1 LRSTLSNSGPP
12 REAVFSARSKRV
24 FVVSGKN
31 PLTDPGGYASYGYV
45 VGECLTQ
52 LGYEVDL
59 LAFGERDEEV
69 RTAAGRIRTFGSR
82 TVPRR
87 TEFFPFWCRRFARE
101 IHAALGEAEQAVVH
115 GVGPWSLAGVLAMR
129 KNRRIKAVGSY
140 FTTLRNEMFWLAKGV
155 PINDYG
161 LGPKARYQTAYLVVL
176 LTLHPIERWAL
187 SRLDTVFVHY
197 EYTRKLLEREL
208 GLRGRNLVM
217 IPYAIDLQP
226 KAALNMIPAA
236 PADHPFEVLTVCRQE
251 PRKGINYLLRAYRLL
266 LDRGVT
272 FHATVVGSGAL
283 LEAHR
288 KMTRRLG
295 LDGSVEFPGFVPDLS
310 RCLESA
316 NAFVLPSV
324 QEGSGSISLLEAM
337 SYGLPV
343 VVSACDGL
351 PEDVQNGVS
360 GLLVAPADPER
371 LADALEAL
379 ARDAGLR
386 SRLGRSAKEVYRTRF
401 QPAAMRDAL
410 RDQYARLFPG
420 AKGSGD

>member
-1 LRSTLSNSGPP
+1 
-12 REAVFSARSKRV
+12 
-24 FVVSGKN
+24 
-31 PLTDPGGYASYGYV
+31 
-45 VGECLTQ
+45 
-52 LGYEVDL
+52 
-59 LAFGERDEEV
+59 
-69 RTAAGRIRTFGSR
+69 
-82 TVPRR
+82 
-87 TEFFPFWCRRFARE
+87 
-101 IHAALGEAEQAVVH
+101 
-115 GVGPWSLAGVLAMR
+115 M
-129 KNRRIKAVGSY
+129 
-140 FTTLRNEMFWLAKGV
+140 
-155 PINDYG
+155 
-161 LGPKARYQTAYLVVL
+161 
-176 LTLHPIERWAL
+176 
-187 SRLDTVFVHY
+187 
-197 EYTRKLLEREL
+197 
-208 GLRGRNLVM
+208 
-217 IPYAIDLQP
+217 
-226 KAALNMIPAA
+226 
-236 PADHPFEVLTVCRQE
+236 
-251 PRKGINYLLRAYRLL
+251 
-266 LDRGVT
+266 
-272 FHATVVGSGAL
+272 
-283 LEAHR
+283 EAHR

-401 QPAAMRDAL
+401 QPAAMRYSL

>member
-1 LRSTLSNSGPP
+1 MRSTLSNSGPP
-12 REAVFSARSKRV
+12 REAVFSASSKRV

-52 LGYEVDL
+52 LGYQVDL

-69 RTAAGRIRTFGSR
+69 PTAAGRIRTFASR

-101 IHAALGEAEQAVVH
+101 IRAALGEAEQAVVH

-129 KNRRIKAVGSY
+129 KNRRIIAVGSY
-140 FTTLRNEMFWLAKGV
+140 FTTLRNEVSWLAKGV
-155 PINDYG
+155 PLDDYG
-161 LGPKARYQTAYLVVL
+161 FGPKARYLTAYFVVL

-197 EYTRKLLEREL
+197 EYTRNLLEKEM
-208 GLRGRNLVM
+208 GLRGRNLVT
-217 IPYAIDLQP
+217 IPYGIDLQP
-226 KAALNMIPAA
+226 KAALTKMPATSA
-236 PADHPFEVLTVCRQE
+236 GRSFEVLTVCRQE

-266 LDRGVT
+266 MDRGVT

-288 KMTRRLG
+288 EMTRRLDLAG
-295 LDGSVEFPGFVPDLS
+295 CVKFPGFVPDLS
-310 RCLESA
+310 ECLGSA

-351 PEDVQNGVS
+351 PEDVQDGVN
-360 GLLVAPADPER
+360 GLLVPPADPER

-386 SRLGRSAKEVYRTRF
+386 SRLGRSAKDVYRTRF
-401 QPAAMRDAL
+401 QPAAMREAF
-410 RDQYARLFPG
+410 RYHYGRLFPG
-420 AKGSGD
+420 AIGSGG